1 MGMLS
6 MNRLSAFVTRIE
18 KEENLHIIHFEAEH
32 CALKMMGL
40 ELPKGLHEHSYVT
53 LGVKPSSVA
62 LGKNIEGMLSYSN
75 QIHCTIEAVEKGKLL
90 CSVYASVGAITMQ
103 SIITRASFE
112 RMDLHVNDA
121 VTLLIKASELF
132 IVEVLDA

>member
-1 MGMLS
+1 
-6 MNRLSAFVTRIE
+6 MNRIKAFVTRIE
-18 KEENLHIIHFEAEH
+18 KEQNLHIIHFEAEH

-40 ELPKGLHEHSYVT
+40 ELPKGLHENSYVT

-62 LGKNIEGMLSYSN
+62 LGKNLGGILSYSN
-75 QIHCTIEAVEKGKLL
+75 QMQCTIDAVEKGKLL
-90 CSVYASVGAITMQ
+90 CSVYASVGSITMQ
-103 SIITRASFE
+103 SIITRGSFD
-112 RMDLHVNDA
+112 RMDLHVNDS

>member
-1 MGMLS
+1 
-6 MNRLSAFVTRIE
+6 MNKLTAFVTCIE
-18 KEENLHIIHFEAEH
+18 KEQNLHIIHFEAEQ

-40 ELPKGLHEHSYVT
+40 ELPKGLHENSYVT

-62 LGKNIEGMLSYSN
+62 LGKNFEGMLSYSN
-75 QIHCTIEAVEKGKLL
+75 QIPCTIDAIEEGKLL
-90 CSVYASVGAITMQ
+90 CSIYASVGDMTMQ

-112 RMDLHVNDA
+112 RMDLHVKDS